1 MANTCTNDENTTT
14 ITTPRNHH
22 HHGRKVGY
30 RRSSKFV
37 LDDLFVDSDSDDD
50 SLPLSKEQIAASSA
64 GLDFERVSFLEKK
77 DFEVQLRDGGNAEAH
92 YLGVRN
98 KICAMWRRDVR
109 RRLDVKE
116 VIEEVRNYEEK
127 MIRDVFD
134 WLERNGGVNYGVL
147 TDEKE
152 EENDDDDGDG
162 DVAVAGSNASA
173 IKIVD
178 DATVTKELIRLLKT
192 CDMNV
197 MTEKMIRKK
206 LGSEECLNTDLSE
219 KKGLIKEVVTKYLTE
234 GAEA

>member
-1 MANTCTNDENTTT
+1 MADTFENTTT
-14 ITTPRNHH
+14 NNHNHH
-22 HHGRKVGY
+22 HRRKVGY

-50 SLPLSKEQIAASSA
+50 SSPLSQEQIAASSA

-77 DFEVQLRDGGNAEAH
+77 DFEVQLRDGGNSEAH

-147 TDEKE
+147 TGKKEEEKE
-152 EENDDDDGDG
+152 EEKDDVEGE
-162 DVAVAGSNASA
+162 AVASNASA
-173 IKIVD
+173 IKIID

-206 LGSEECLNTDLSE
+206 LGSEACLNTDLSE
-219 KKGLIKEVVTKYLTE
+219 KKGLIK
-234 GAEA
+234 